1 MLNIKILRLSKIKCQ
16 LFRGCLIVEEKGYI
30 TGCCGD
36 KCQIVLVFF
45 LTRTVK
51 TVRYYVMSLVNR
63 KCNIGEI
70 EANVWIFA
78 VESDKFW
85 YGGHGIAEFLGYKNT
100 RDALC
105 KHVKPQWKTTWEAVA
120 KRDSHATSPD
130 ETEQAELPSNW
141 QPNTV
146 FITEAGVYAL
156 IMRSKLPAAEKF
168 QAWLFE
174 EVLPELRKTGK
185 YNIQDKQE
193 TSTEVV
199 NYDKKLADAQIETL
213 QLKLQLSEANATI
226 AKLSTVKDLT
236 ISEIKR
242 NYETQMAE
250 YKEREYRMQLVMK
263 DMATQANMS
272 MTQFAVNALLAR
284 DNIDENEKLR
294 QTLTSISGRVVPA
307 LADRPDKEEYITG
320 YERTVDGRKRI
331 RIGRNQYSEIKQ
343 HDRAIQKYQEEAT
356 SFAGINA
363 KRSRLTSN
371 LGRYAW
377 LKDSKKFLQLKCANP
392 VTVWL
397 KVRTDQPHMFYG
409 LRYTNKARTEM
420 EVMNENELRD
430 KYRADIEMCERNK
443 NINSKMIKEF
453 NALGFTSEDDCVA
466 KCLTPSSEAKERINT
481 IVEGIVEGM
490 NKHLVP
496 STPQRR
502 HSNAGETYSAEQV
515 VHTMNNCQNFFVKNV
530 FNIKFFNMGQSNNEE
545 TPMSTSTLS
554 IE

>member
-1 MLNIKILRLSKIKCQ
+1 MSVVKKSYIVAEDKSFDVYIYINDDGEPLFKAKDVAVALDFADTDQAIRKNVDDCDKITWSEIPSPRRDLVVPPNWHPRTLFLNESGLYSLMLASK
-16 LFRGCLIVEEKGYI
+16 
-30 TGCCGD
+30 
-36 KCQIVLVFF
+36 
-45 LTRTVK
+45 
-51 TVRYYVMSLVNR
+51 
-63 KCNIGEI
+63 
-70 EANVWIFA
+70 
-78 VESDKFW
+78 
-85 YGGHGIAEFLGYKNT
+85 
-100 RDALC
+100 
-105 KHVKPQWKTTWEAVA
+105 KPQA
-120 KRDSHATSPD
+120 KLIKRWVTS
-130 ETEQAELPSNW
+130 
-141 QPNTV
+141 
-146 FITEAGVYAL
+146 
-156 IMRSKLPAAEKF
+156 
-168 QAWLFE
+168 
-174 EVLPELRKTGK
+174 EVLPSIRKTGK
-185 YNIQDKQE
+185 YELKEQQ

-199 NYDKKLADAQIETL
+199 NYDKKLADAQIEAL

-272 MTQFAVNALLAR
+272 MTQFAVNALLAK

-356 SFAGINA
+356 SSAGINA
-363 KRSRLTSN
+363 KRPRLTTN

-430 KYRADIEMCERNK
+430 KYQADIEMCERNK
-443 NINSKMIKEF
+443 NIHSKMIKEF

-466 KCLTPSSEAKERINT
+466 KCLTPSIEAKERINT

-490 NKHLVP
+490 NKDLVP

-530 FNIKFFNMGQSNNEE
+530 FNIKFFNMEQSNNEE